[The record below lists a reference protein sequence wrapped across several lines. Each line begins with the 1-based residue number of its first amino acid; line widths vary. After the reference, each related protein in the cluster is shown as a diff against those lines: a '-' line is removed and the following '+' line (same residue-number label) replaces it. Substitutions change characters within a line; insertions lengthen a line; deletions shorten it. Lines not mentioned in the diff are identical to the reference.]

1 MAWCSSVLLSS
12 VSSFGFCDVVLRCIA
27 VVFLTGILGD
37 SDVAAPWERA
47 LGRPRMSEM
56 IRIIDRE
63 AVAQLDTTR
72 PVGEFGD
79 VLRNGQLQPMRQ
91 RLFVDLRALV
101 EMVGKDDQCVALP
114 VSDRIA

>member
-1 MAWCSSVLLSS
+1 MARRSPVLPPSET
-12 VSSFGFCDVVLRCIA
+12 SFGHRDAVLRRIA
-27 VVFLTGILGD
+27 VVFLTGTLGD

-79 VLRNGQLQPMRQ
+79 VLRNGQLQPVRQ
-91 RLFVDLRALV
+91 RLIVDLRAIV
-101 EMVGKDDQCVALP
+101 DMVGKDDQGVALP
-114 VSDRIA
+114 VTDRIA